1 MSPAEFTLMLNSSP
15 SVDWDSSYDEKCLN
29 VAASRALVTLTYP
42 PYRRHKIYSNTYVQ
56 TMQEMRTL
64 LLTMPTLINNYVP
77 VRSLAKLSKY
87 YHFLLLSIQKY
98 TGFPQ
103 VLRKNSA
110 AFPGPFPVFQGHIC
124 MFGGLVSHLK
134 IVRLYLFLSR
144 LC

>member
-64 LLTMPTLINNYVP
+64 LLTMPTLINSYV
-77 VRSLAKLSKY
+77 RTGKKFSKTKQILPFSPFINTEIY
-87 YHFLLLSIQKY
+87 RVSTGSEKKFS
-98 TGFPQ
+98 GFP
-103 VLRKNSA
+103 RT
-110 AFPGPFPVFQGHIC
+110 
-124 MFGGLVSHLK
+124 VSS
-134 IVRLYLFLSR
+134 FSR
-144 LC
+144 THMYVWRACKSLENC